1 MPENSILE
9 TIKKQL
15 GIDSAF
21 KNFDPDIILAINAA
35 LNTLTQ
41 IGVGPDYGF
50 IIHGPDDTWS
60 SYLNGNVLLE
70 QVKLYIFLKVKLMFD
85 PPTSSVVMECYK
97 NMINELEWRLNV
109 QEDHAE
115 EVTEDDRETDLFE

>member
-1 MPENSILE
+1 MIEDSILE

-15 GIDSAF
+15 GIDPAF
-21 KNFDPDIILAINAA
+21 KNFDPDIILAINSA

-50 IIHGPDDTWS
+50 VINGPDDTWS
-60 SYLNGNVLLE
+60 SYLNDNILLE
-70 QVKLYIFLKVKLMFD
+70 QVKAYIFLKVKLMFD

-97 NMINELEWRLNV
+97 NMINDLEWRLNV
-109 QEDHAE
+109 QEDYIE
-115 EVTEDDRETDLFE
+115 EVKKK

>member
-1 MPENSILE
+1 MIEDSILE

-15 GIDSAF
+15 GIDFAF
-21 KNFDPDIILAINAA
+21 KNFDPDIILTINSA

-41 IGVGPDYGF
+41 IGVGPKYGF
-50 IIHGPDDTWS
+50 MIHGPDDTWS
-60 SYLNGNVLLE
+60 SYLKENILLE
-70 QVKLYIFLKVKLMFD
+70 QVKTYIFLKVKLVFD

-109 QEDHAE
+109 QEDNVE
-115 EVTEDDRETDLFE
+115 EVTEDDSDVF